1 MKMTGDGRFAWLLVF
16 GVAYLLSLA
25 LAGWTVA
32 DGPLVDDNPLLF
44 SAQADSLQKWGL
56 LLAPHADLYW
66 RPLAKLTL
74 VPAALCAGY
83 ATWPHRLTAL
93 LLHALVTALLWVLAR
108 RLYDLRSAYWA
119 AAVFLLHPIHAGA
132 IYWISARYDL
142 VAAAFALAAV
152 IAALP
157 PTNGEA
163 GVRGRWAAAIFT
175 LLACLSKEIALIT
188 PGLIAAAV
196 WLRSDGAR
204 RDQAALTWRQT
215 AGSLIAVAL
224 VLFARLALLHRLGGP
239 ETLEHPEP
247 TTILG
252 NLLISIPLALLAPIN
267 WEAIAPGS
275 TWSIGLGWLA
285 LAVTALV
292 LFVAR
297 RREPRLWLGPLWIAI
312 AALPLAGFIFLGRSL
327 NAGYMLYLPSAGLAL
342 WLGPLLAWPEE
353 RSKKPRRLARLLLQI
368 ALCLYCAA
376 GLALNLQA
384 YHRAA
389 RTLAQ
394 ITGLVRNYAA
404 QNAARHILVEDLP
417 QEVAGLPLFY
427 DHFDQF
433 FLPYSELAE
442 RRFLLVG
449 PRFYR
454 TEGAA
459 LPWSDPA
466 WIADAA
472 VIRWQGN
479 RQGLTAV
486 SPQDLTAPTRER
498 WRRRGDRPNGALA
511 LSGGAESP
519 TGLTRTPAGLEWR
532 RGPISLPLLAAGADH
547 VAARIDVGD
556 TGEIVLTF
564 AIDKLDRRAAP
575 ELRFEWTDQDD
586 ESHTVLFPVEAD
598 GRPHTYRL
606 ALAADPRWARTLF
619 AHGMVLHLPWRAGR
633 LRF

>member
-16 GVAYLLSLA
+16 GVAYLLTLA
-25 LAGWTVA
+25 LAGWTIA

-44 SAQADSLQKWGL
+44 SAQANTPQKWGL

-66 RPLAKLTL
+66 RPVAKLTL
-74 VPAALCAGY
+74 VPAALVAGY

-93 LLHALVTALLWVLAR
+93 LLHALVTTLLWVLAR
-108 RLYDLRSAYWA
+108 RLYDLRSAYWT
-119 AAVFLLHPIHAGA
+119 AAVFLLHPIHAGT

-142 VAAAFALAAV
+142 VAAAFATAAV
-152 IAALP
+152 VAALP
-157 PTNGEA
+157 AAA
-163 GVRGRWAAAIFT
+163 GATRARNRWAAAIFT
-175 LLACLSKEIALIT
+175 LLACLSKEIAFIT
-188 PGLIAAAV
+188 PGLIAVTV
-196 WLRSDGAR
+196 WLQSDGAR
-204 RDQAALTWRQT
+204 REKAALAWRQT

-224 VLFARLALLHRLGGP
+224 VLLARLALLHRLGGP
-239 ETLEHPEP
+239 EPLSHPEP

-252 NLLISIPLALLAPIN
+252 NLLISIPLALFAPIN
-267 WEAIAPGS
+267 WEAVTAGS
-275 TWSIGLGWLA
+275 AWSIGLGWLA
-285 LAVTALV
+285 LGITALV
-292 LFVAR
+292 LFAAR
-297 RREPRLWLGPLWIAI
+297 RRERRLWLGPLWIAI

-342 WLGPLLAWPEE
+342 WLGPLLAWPDE
-353 RSKKPRRLARLLLQI
+353 RSKKPRRLARRLLQF
-368 ALCLYCAA
+368 ALCLYCVA
-376 GLALNLQA
+376 GLTLNLQA
-384 YHRAA
+384 YHRAE
-389 RTLAQ
+389 RLLGQ

-404 QNAARHILVEDLP
+404 QNPARNILVEDLP

-433 FLPYSELAE
+433 FLPDPESAE

-466 WIADAA
+466 WIADTA

-479 RQGLTAV
+479 RQGMTAV
-486 SPQDLTAPTRER
+486 SPQDLTAPTREK
-498 WRRRGDRPNGALA
+498 WRRRGDRPNGSLALA
-511 LSGGAESP
+511 IGPEPPA
-519 TGLTRTPAGLEWR
+519 GLTRTPAGLEWR
-532 RGPISLPLLAAGADH
+532 RGPVSLPLLAAGADH

-556 TGEIVLTF
+556 TGEVVLTF
-564 AIDKLDRRAAP
+564 AIEKLDRRAAP

-586 ESHTVLFPVEAD
+586 EPHAVLLPVNAD

-619 AHGMVLHLPWRAGR
+619 AHGLVLHLPWRAGR